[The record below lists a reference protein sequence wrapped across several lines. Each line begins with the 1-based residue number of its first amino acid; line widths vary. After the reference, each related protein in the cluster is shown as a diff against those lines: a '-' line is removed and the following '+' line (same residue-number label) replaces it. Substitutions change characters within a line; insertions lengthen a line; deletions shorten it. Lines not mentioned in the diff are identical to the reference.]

1 MLSSERTIS
10 PRMRI
15 LITGSSGQLGA
26 EIARQLSSQHN
37 IIGLDL
43 VEGAWTCH
51 LVNIV
56 DRETVRGLMQGIDAV
71 IHIASLHAPHLA
83 TVSKQAFL
91 DVNLT
96 GTLNLL
102 EAAADEGVRR
112 FVYTSTTSLY
122 GFALIPQEQAVWVT
136 EDLTPQ
142 PRDMYDITK
151 RAAEDLC
158 QQFAREYGYLTICLR
173 TSRFFPEPPPLEALY
188 RLYRGVDVRDAA
200 RAHVLAVTNQEILF
214 DVFNISA
221 QSPFEQ
227 SDLPALWHDA
237 PSVLQ
242 NKAPD
247 LLSFFKQQGWAVPQC
262 IDRVYVI
269 ERAHRQLGYRPR
281 YNYQEYL
288 QACESL

>member
-1 MLSSERTIS
+1 
-10 PRMRI
+10 MRI

-26 EIARQLSSQHN
+26 EVARQLSSQHD
-37 IIGLDL
+37 IIGIDL
-43 VEGAWTCH
+43 QPGPWTHHCI
-51 LVNIV
+51 NIV
-56 DRETVRGLMQGIDAV
+56 DREAVGAVMKGIDAV
-71 IHIASLHAPHLA
+71 IHVASLHAPHLA
-83 TVSKQAFL
+83 SYSKYSFI
-91 DVNLT
+91 DVNMT
-96 GTLNLL
+96 GTLNVL
-102 EAAADEGVRR
+102 EAATQRGVRR

-122 GFALIPQEQAVWVT
+122 GFAMIPREQAVWVT

-151 RAAEDLC
+151 RAAEELC
-158 QQFAREYGYLTICLR
+158 QLFARDYGLPTICLR
-173 TSRFFPEPPPLEALY
+173 TSRFFPEPAPLMALY

-200 RAHVLAVTNQEILF
+200 RAHVLAVTDQDILF

-227 SDLPALWHDA
+227 GDLPALLRDA

-242 NKAPD
+242 SKAPEA
-247 LLSFFKQQGWAVPQC
+247 LSFFMQQGWAVPQS

-269 ERAHRQLGYRPR
+269 ERARRELGYQPG

-288 QACESL
+288 RSL